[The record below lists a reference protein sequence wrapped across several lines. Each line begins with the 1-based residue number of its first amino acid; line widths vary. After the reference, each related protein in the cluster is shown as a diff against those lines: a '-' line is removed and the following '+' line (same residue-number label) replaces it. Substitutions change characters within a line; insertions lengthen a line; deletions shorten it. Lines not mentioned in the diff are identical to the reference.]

1 MASAEPIWC
10 SNFLY
15 NSRTVRNLDYQLAD
29 NVLERRV
36 EGSARLKN
44 GQPLFENDIPQ
55 IIFCVLTTKG
65 EKLPDVFRI
74 TNGLLLVSER
84 FKNLLQDFELGAT
97 QFFLVNVLERDRETP
112 VTTGPFYLM
121 NYTEFREIAVPEQI
135 ESARETGARWM
146 VVDIKAKPVFV
157 RPEHLD
163 GLDFALDPVVF
174 NLAFFS
180 DRLVKA
186 IRAEKIRPLGF
197 VKCVAVK
204 ECWRS

>member
-1 MASAEPIWC
+1 MASTEPIWC

-15 NSRTVRNLDYQLAD
+15 NSRTFRNLDFELSD
-29 NVLERRV
+29 NEPKHRAEV
-36 EGSARLKN
+36 SSKFKK
-44 GQPLFENDIPQ
+44 GQPLLENDVPIN
-55 IIFCVLTTKG
+55 IFCKLATKG
-65 EKLPDVFRI
+65 DKLPDVFFL
-74 TNGLLLVSER
+74 TGGLLLLSER
-84 FKNLLQDFELGAT
+84 FKTLLQDFELGAT
-97 QFFLVNVLERDRETP
+97 QFLPVNVLERDRETP

-135 ESARETGARWM
+135 ENARETGARWM

-157 RPEHLD
+157 RPECLD